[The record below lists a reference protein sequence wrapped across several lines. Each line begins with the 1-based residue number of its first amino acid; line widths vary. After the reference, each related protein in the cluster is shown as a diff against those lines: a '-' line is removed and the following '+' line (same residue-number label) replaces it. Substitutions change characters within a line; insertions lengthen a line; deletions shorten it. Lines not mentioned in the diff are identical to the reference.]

1 VPSCLSGKTEIVM
14 ASLPLP
20 LGTVLQ
26 NRYRLTKTIGR
37 GGFGRT
43 YLAAD
48 SARFDEPC
56 VLKEYCPND
65 TDPYVLE
72 KSQELFQREASILYK
87 IQHPQIPHFH
97 ATFEQQKRLFLV
109 QDFIQGKS
117 YRDLLDE
124 RMEKQETFSPHE
136 VALFLQQILPAL
148 NYIHQKGIVHRDI
161 SPDNIILRD
170 GDRLPVLIDFGA
182 VKAGIVPSDTEAGI
196 QGTTVGKLGYS
207 PPEQLQTGEV
217 SPNSDLYA
225 LAVTAVVLMTGRKP
239 QELLDQSTMTWRWQ
253 QWVPTLSNDFAQLL
267 NRMLSPRPN
276 NRYQSTTDVI
286 LALQGF
292 IHTLAPAKKPT
303 GSTIAKPRV
312 TFTTAPKKPA
322 PNPLNNPIVIAGGF
336 FIVAIVGFGVL
347 MNSMKKPPAPI
358 PKSSKISFPNPSSVA
373 NTPVNPSPVD
383 SPSPTTT
390 SSPVPTPTNS
400 AFVKEGKIANNEPV
414 NYNFTA
420 QAGQRLSATVVSGD
434 VAIAVLQ
441 NQQLISS
448 QIQGNQKWE
457 WELRDAG
464 EYSIQFTL
472 PPGISETSYKVEFAL
487 TTP

>member
-1 VPSCLSGKTEIVM
+1 M

-65 TDPYVLE
+65 TDPYVLQ
-72 KSQELFQREASILYK
+72 KSQELFQREASILYQ

-124 RMEKQETFSPHE
+124 RMAKQETFSPHE

-170 GDRLPVLIDFGA
+170 SDRLPVLIDFGA
-182 VKAGIVPSDTEAGI
+182 VKSGIVPSDTEAGI

-312 TFTTAPKKPA
+312 TFTPAPKKPA

-336 FIVAIVGFGVL
+336 VIAVIVGFGVL
-347 MNSMKKPPAPI
+347 I
-358 PKSSKISFPNPSSVA
+358 KSNPTTSKTSSPTPSSPPNPS
-373 NTPVNPSPVD
+373 TTPSPVG

-390 SSPVPTPTNS
+390 PSPVPTPTNS
-400 AFVKEGKIANNEPV
+400 AFVKEGTIANNEPV
-414 NYNFTA
+414 NYNFNA
-420 QAGQRLSATVVSGD
+420 QAGQRLSARVVSGE
-434 VAIAVLQ
+434 VAISVLK

-448 QIQGNQKWE
+448 QVQGKQKWNWVLPE
-457 WELRDAG
+457 AG

-472 PPGISETSYKVEFAL
+472 PPGISETTYKVEFAL